1 MRNNDLCKAFVK
13 GATEGKGSN
22 MEIVGREIFSYA
34 TVIGRFEANGV
45 LSLNPRKY
53 SVITSKHQTYLRRAA
68 EQAGIKYEYNN
79 NF

>member
-1 MRNNDLCKAFVK
+1 MSNKDLCKAFIE

-34 TVIGRFEANGV
+34 AVIGRFEASGV

-53 SVITSKHQTYLRRAA
+53 SRTTSKHQGYLRRAA
-68 EQAGIKYEYNN
+68 EQASVKYEYSD

>member
-1 MRNNDLCKAFVK
+1 MSNKDLCKAFIE
-13 GATEGKGSN
+13 GATKGKSN
-22 MEIVGREIFSYA
+22 RMEIVGREIFSYA
-34 TVIGRFEANGV
+34 AVIGRFEANGV

-53 SVITSKHQTYLRRAA
+53 SPTTSKHQAYLRRAA

>member
-1 MRNNDLCKAFVK
+1 MSNNDLCKAFVK

-22 MEIVGREIFSYA
+22 MEIVGHEIFSYA
-34 TVIGRFEANGV
+34 TVIGRFKANGV

-53 SVITSKHQTYLRRAA
+53 SRTTSKHQNCLRRAA
-68 EQAGIKYEYNN
+68 EQAGVKYEYNN